1 MEFINEFWD
10 LAFTNLISGDIAEID
25 EITGIRVLNNTKTHQ
40 TLRFEVWLKCGLEFY
55 RGKDQATFELNSK
68 KIDRIRESV
77 SQMFPKAFNV
87 SVRDFAFKDIYK

>member
-40 TLRFEVWLKCGLEFY
+40 TLRFEVWL
-55 RGKDQATFELNSK
+55 
-68 KIDRIRESV
+68 
-77 SQMFPKAFNV
+77 
-87 SVRDFAFKDIYK
+87 